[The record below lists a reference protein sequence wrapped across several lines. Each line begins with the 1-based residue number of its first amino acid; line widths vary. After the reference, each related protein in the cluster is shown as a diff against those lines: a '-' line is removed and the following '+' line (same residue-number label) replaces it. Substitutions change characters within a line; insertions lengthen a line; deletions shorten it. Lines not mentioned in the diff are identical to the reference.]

1 MSVRAA
7 AGAVVAGAAAS
18 LALAGPAFADP
29 VDVRLGLP
37 DGFTAGGS
45 PGSVSVQIARD
56 DLKRCVSV
64 AATLAVEL
72 DDLQPGQLQVAVGGA
87 GRWQPV
93 SLTEQGDGRFITPPL
108 TPDPARVC
116 RDRNH
121 ATSLHFLVA
130 FPAGTQAGEVKLEAT
145 AWSRDDKLGDDSNTT
160 NLAAG
165 PRATA
170 SPTPSPSVTP
180 SSTPS
185 AAQSVIAAAT
195 ASAPVDGATA
205 ALAGPAPAT
214 PISRA
219 GDGGGLSAAAMVMIL
234 GGVTAGGGIALL
246 LVMIRR
252 IRGGE
257 SDSEAVNEERPWRP
271 FEAGSVQ
278 PAVGN
283 GPGLSAGG
291 YGPAWPGLADTAE
304 LLRLGAE
311 RAAVAADDEPTQIL
325 PVIPP

>member
-1 MSVRAA
+1 
-7 AGAVVAGAAAS
+7 
-18 LALAGPAFADP
+18 
-29 VDVRLGLP
+29 
-37 DGFTAGGS
+37 
-45 PGSVSVQIARD
+45 VQIARD

-72 DDLQPGQLQVAVGGA
+72 DDLQPGQLLVAVGGA

-93 SLTEQGDGRFITPPL
+93 NLTEQGDGRFITPPL
-108 TPDPARVC
+108 TPDPARLC

-121 ATSLHFLVA
+121 SVTSLHFLVA
-130 FPAGTQAGEVKLEAT
+130 FQAGTQAGEVKLEAI
-145 AWSRDDKLGDDSNTT
+145 AWSRDEKLGDDSNTT

-165 PRATA
+165 PDTTS
-170 SPTPSPSVTP
+170 SPTPSPPVTP

-185 AAQSVIAAAT
+185 AAQSVIPAAT

-219 GDGGGLSAAAMVMIL
+219 GDGGGLSAAAMVILL

-252 IRGGE
+252 IRGGGI
-257 SDSEAVNEERPWRP
+257 DSEAVNEERPWRP
-271 FEAGSVQ
+271 FETGSVQ
-278 PAVGN
+278 PAAGN

-304 LLRLGAE
+304 LQRLGAE
-311 RAAVAADDEPTQIL
+311 RPAVADDDHPTQIL